1 MQTKVAEFLSQKE
14 AKKVLQGEIDD
25 TLLTGKVE
33 RRSELCQIEVI
44 LDLFQ
49 PGNVIGVVVN
59 NRYKKGTVLG
69 YSKSKT
75 GKWRLVLLMYP
86 CGPIRHIRIDP
97 ASYLG
102 DIAACREPER
112 ERVYLYQSFCWS
124 KRTQVALIVDKK
136 AI

>member
-1 MQTKVAEFLSQKE
+1 MHTKVAEFMSQQE
-14 AKKVLQGEIDD
+14 AQRALQADIDD
-25 TLLTGKVE
+25 TLLTGKIH
-33 RRSELCQIEVI
+33 RWNELCQIEVI

-49 PGNVIGVVVN
+49 PGNIIGVVSR

-86 CGPIRHIRIDP
+86 RGPIRYIPIDP
-97 ASYLG
+97 SSYLG
-102 DIAACREPER
+102 DIAACREPGR